1 MQDQKLTNQHTHW
14 HEPTIYRADRERQ
27 NGHRSVILWFTGLS
41 GAGKSTLA
49 HAVEDELHRR
59 GARTFVLDGDNVR
72 KALCRDLGFTDADR
86 TENIRRIGEVARLM
100 LDAGLIVMTAFISP
114 FRKDRAL
121 ARGLVAP
128 GDFIEIYC
136 DAGLDVCEARDPKGL
151 YKKARAGEIPEFT
164 GISSPYEPPERPELA
179 LATGTT
185 PIADC
190 VGLVLKYLGSGS
202 YLSA

>member
-1 MQDQKLTNQHTHW
+1 MNENIHW
-14 HEPTIYRADRERQ
+14 HEPTIFRADREKQ

-49 HAVEDELHRR
+49 HAVEDALHRQ
-59 GARTFVLDGDNVR
+59 GGRTFVLDGDNVR
-72 KALCRDLGFTDADR
+72 KALCKDLGFTDTDR

-114 FRKDRAL
+114 FRKDRDL
-121 ARGLVAP
+121 ARSLVAP

-136 DAGLDVCEARDPKGL
+136 NAGLSVCEARDPKGL
-151 YKKARAGEIPEFT
+151 YKKARAGQIPEFT
-164 GISSPYEPPERPELA
+164 GISSPYEAPEKPELE

-185 PIADC
+185 AVEDC
-190 VGLVLKYLGSGS
+190 VERVLEYMRARKYLDV
-202 YLSA
+202 

>member
-1 MQDQKLTNQHTHW
+1 MQKEKVTNQNTHW
-14 HEPTIYRADRERQ
+14 HEPTIFRADREKQ

-72 KALCRDLGFTDADR
+72 KALCKDLGFTDTDR
-86 TENIRRIGEVARLM
+86 TENIRRIGEVSRLM

-114 FRKDRAL
+114 FRKDRDL
-121 ARGLVAP
+121 ARSLVAP
-128 GDFIEIYC
+128 GDFIEVYC
-136 DAGLDVCEARDPKGL
+136 NAGLTVCESRDPKGL
-151 YKKARAGEIPEFT
+151 YKKARAGQIPEFT
-164 GISSPYEPPERPELA
+164 GISSPYEAPEAPELQ

-185 PIADC
+185 PVEQC
-190 VGLVLKYLGSGS
+190 VAQVMDYLRSGKYLSV
-202 YLSA
+202 

>member
-1 MQDQKLTNQHTHW
+1 MQQEKLTNQHTHW
-14 HEPTIYRADRERQ
+14 HEPTIFRADRERQ
-27 NGHRSVILWFTGLS
+27 NRHRSVILWFTGLS

-49 HAVEDELHRR
+49 HAVEDELHRM

-121 ARGLVAP
+121 ARSLVPP
-128 GDFIEIYC
+128 GDFIEVYC
-136 DAGLDVCEARDPKGL
+136 NAGLEVCEARDPKGL
-151 YKKARAGEIPEFT
+151 YKKARAGQIPEFT
-164 GISSPYEPPERPELA
+164 GISSPYEAPEAPELD
-179 LATGTT
+179 LATGTI
-185 PIADC
+185 PVPEC
-190 VGLVLKYLGSGS
+190 VRQVLDHLRGRNYLA
-202 YLSA
+202 L